1 MRFARF
7 WIAGTVLLGG
17 LLGTTPARA
26 DQWIYVQRQ
35 PDGVR
40 SYSDRKPGQGSFTRI
55 KVTSRPTATA
65 SCLGLTPQSMQAR
78 AERYAP
84 LIKKHATAHGLEPS
98 LVSAVMRVESCYDSR
113 AVSRSGAQGLM
124 QLMPAT
130 AIELGVNDSF
140 DPEQN
145 VGGGVRY
152 LARMFKRFG
161 NDVRLALAAY
171 NAGPSAVEAFADVPP
186 FPDTQSYV
194 MRILKLYQP
203 PARPRT

>member
-1 MRFARF
+1 MKLANL
-7 WIAGTVLLGG
+7 GTAVAVVAG
-17 LLGTTPARA
+17 LLGPPAA
-26 DQWIYVQRQ
+26 HAEQWIYMQRQ
-35 PDGVR
+35 SDGVR
-40 SYSDRKPGQGSFTRI
+40 SYSDKKPEQGSYAKI
-55 KVTSRPTATA
+55 KVTGRPTATA
-65 SCLGLTPQSMQAR
+65 SCAGLTPVSMQAR

-84 LIKKHATAHGLEPS
+84 LIAKHATAHGVEPT
-98 LVSAVMRVESCYDSR
+98 LVSAVVRVESCYDAR
-113 AVSRSGAQGLM
+113 AVSRSGARGLM

-152 LARMFKRFG
+152 LARMLKRFN

-171 NAGPSAVEAFADVPP
+171 NAGPESVATFKDVPP

-194 MRILKLYQP
+194 TRILKLYQP
-203 PARPRT
+203 PKAT

>member
-1 MRFARF
+1 MQPGRL
-7 WIAGTVLLGG
+7 GVVVLLAG
-17 LLGTTPARA
+17 LTGAAPAFA

-40 SYSDRKPGQGSFTRI
+40 SYSDRKPSQGTYARI
-55 KVTSRPTATA
+55 RVTSRPTATA
-65 SCLGLTPQSMQAR
+65 SCAGLTPVTMKAR
-78 AERYAP
+78 ADHYAP
-84 LIKKHATAHGLEPS
+84 LIKKHASAHGLEPG
-98 LVSAVMRVESCYDSR
+98 LVSAVVRVESCYDRR

-145 VGGGVRY
+145 VAGGVRY
-152 LARMFKRFG
+152 LARMFKRF
-161 NDVRLALAAY
+161 NNNVRLALAAY
-171 NAGPSAVEAFADVPP
+171 NAGPESVAAFNDVPP

-194 MRILKLYQP
+194 SRILKLHP
-203 PARPRT
+203 PPKST